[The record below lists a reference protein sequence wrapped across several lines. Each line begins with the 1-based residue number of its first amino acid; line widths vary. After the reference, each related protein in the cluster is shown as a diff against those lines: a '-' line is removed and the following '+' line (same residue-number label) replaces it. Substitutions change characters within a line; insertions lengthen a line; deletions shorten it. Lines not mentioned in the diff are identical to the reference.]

1 MNQIRICLLG
11 ILLLISLRG
20 LSQVNSEQYQL
31 VAERLTSNI
40 VLDGKLDEEHWQ
52 KASRADNFILTFP
65 IDSAAATS
73 QTEIMIA
80 FDDAYLYIGGICHEN
95 SGKEHVMQSLRRD
108 FSWPRN
114 ENLSI
119 YIDPYDDYT
128 NGFTFGITPFG
139 VRREGLVTNGAD
151 VSSDWDNKWF
161 SEVHD
166 FGDRWEFEMKIPFKT
181 LRYDEENREWNI
193 IFLRKDL
200 KNNEESTWAP
210 VPQGYRP
217 SSLAFAGRLL
227 FEEPLQKAGPNI
239 AVIPYVS
246 SGFNK
251 DYEADESEANFNAG
265 FDAKIGVSSSLN
277 LDLTVNPDFSQVEVD
292 RQVTNL
298 SRFEIFFPERRQ
310 FFLENQDLFGESG
323 FRESRPFFSRRIGI
337 ARDSAGNRKQIP
349 ILYGAR
355 LSGKIGKDW
364 RIGVLNMQTK
374 RQSNALLTGVEERDS
389 AAIELLP
396 QNYTVGVIQRQIFGR
411 SNIGVIMVNRQAMDF
426 DDNESISSTSQYNR
440 IVGLD
445 YNLLSVDGKWEG
457 DFFFHKSFDEENE
470 DDAFSSGAFLG
481 YNSRNLEL
489 RVLASAIG
497 GGFNAETGFVQRK
510 DIIRIGTFND
520 INFYPKNSFI
530 VRHGPGVNFNYRTD
544 FEFNKTDMDYS
555 LGYGFVHQNTSN
567 LRVRGSYDYI
577 RLRRSFD
584 PTDSDLAETDELQ
597 AGDEF
602 EWYTINAE
610 YETDSRKVFSAEIEG
625 SYGGFF
631 NGKRFNANA
640 QFNFRYQPFGLVALD
655 IDYNNLHDFPAPFK
669 DTEFWLIGPRID
681 FTFTDKL
688 FLTTFVQYNEQAD
701 NVNLNARFQ
710 WRYKPVSDLFV
721 VYTDNYFPDNFK
733 TKNRAIILKLTYW
746 LNF

>member
-40 VLDGKLDEEHWQ
+40 VLDGKLEEEHWQ
-52 KASRADNFILTFP
+52 NASRADNFILTFP
-65 IDSAAATS
+65 VDSVAATS
-73 QTEIMIA
+73 QTEVMIA
-80 FDDAYLYIGGICHEN
+80 FDDQYLYIAGVCYEN
-95 SGKEHVMQSLRRD
+95 SNKPHVMQSLRRD

-119 YIDPYDDYT
+119 YIDPFNDYT

-181 LRYDEENREWNI
+181 LRYDDQNRDWNI

-217 SSLAFAGRLL
+217 SSFAFAGRLK
-227 FEEPLQKAGPNI
+227 FEEQLQKAGSNI
-239 AVIPYVS
+239 AFIPYLS
-246 SGFNK
+246 SGFSK
-251 DYEADESEANFNAG
+251 DLAANERNNNFNAG
-265 FDAKIGVSSSLN
+265 FDAKIGMSSSLN

-310 FFLENQDLFGESG
+310 FFLENQDLFGEGG

-337 ARDSAGNRKQIP
+337 AVDTSGNRVDVP
-349 ILYGAR
+349 ILYGTR
-355 LSGKIGKDW
+355 LSGKIGQDW
-364 RIGVLNMQTK
+364 RIGVLNMMTGIQTNEYNNGLRRIK
-374 RQSNALLTGVEERDS
+374 EFKADQMYSMGVV
-389 AAIELLP
+389 
-396 QNYTVGVIQRQIFGR
+396 QKQVFGR
-411 SNIGVIMVNRQAMDF
+411 SNISFSVVDRRSLNNGINTELAT
-426 DDNESISSTSQYNR
+426 TSPRNT
-440 IVGLD
+440 VVAVD
-445 YNLLSVDGKWEG
+445 YNLLSTDGRWEG
-457 DFFFHKSFDEENE
+457 DFFYHRSIDEESQ
-470 DDAFSSGAFLG
+470 DDAFSSGMFLG
-481 YNSRNLEL
+481 YNTRNLEL

-584 PTDSDLAETDELQ
+584 PTDSDLAEADELQ